1 MLRMLP
7 LALLP
12 MRGPVRR
19 PVRRPVREITYI
31 TIASCVLGFFFSSSS
46 SGVYAKPN
54 LVLHMHYT
62 RTVLYYLSVE
72 VHNVNSTGNVSD
84 SARFEYG
91 LLSLCEPLP
100 LVKREPVRKRF
111 ATPKPL
117 HSDGQHSSTNV
128 QAFGST
134 EFVVCCPD
142 VLELESLGVSRVAP
156 YFTIHRIGYNACIP
170 YSLR

>member
-1 MLRMLP
+1 
-7 LALLP
+7 
-12 MRGPVRR
+12 
-19 PVRRPVREITYI
+19 
-31 TIASCVLGFFFSSSS
+31 
-46 SGVYAKPN
+46 
-54 LVLHMHYT
+54 MHYT

-117 HSDGQHSSTNV
+117 DSDGQHSSTNV

-134 EFVVCCPD
+134 EFVVG
-142 VLELESLGVSRVAP
+142 VLELESLGVSRVAEP

-170 YSLR
+170 YSLRWITQFLS